1 MTDKHLLTR
10 AQIARDI
17 SAPAKSSAAW
27 LGVVLCLIFSGIL
40 LAGMGLELIPLIP
53 LAPIPLFAFLIVR
66 KWRKGK
72 AVEQQV
78 LAGDFHLIRCPLYDK
93 QRVEGL
99 SISSDDIPDFTYH
112 LYFNYHPEPG
122 RYRQTVSFQEY
133 TRAQVNGHYF
143 VVLRQNGVS
152 LQAAASYRAA
162 ENTLDEDLSAI
173 LTRDQDMTGSPL
185 THEQESAIAHGEWQA
200 LTSRSPLTP
209 EEEEALRPDFAVWEK
224 KGLLLAAIAA
234 AVGLSVMALMLLL
247 MFIGGRETFRGLA
260 WYWRLLI
267 TLAYAG
273 LGVLPF
279 FRHFAWYRRI
289 GEYEYRT
296 KLATKLVYGGWRT
309 LCMVTAGMTLLLD
322 AFLIIFLWVFW

>member
-27 LGVVLCLIFSGIL
+27 FGVVLCLFFSGFL
-40 LAGMGLELIPLIP
+40 LACMGLGIIPLIP
-53 LAPIPLFAFLIVR
+53 LAPIPLFAFPIVR

-78 LAGDFHLIRCPLYDK
+78 LAGDFHIVRRQLSSK
-93 QRVEGL
+93 SKVESSSQLSDTTTYSYYLHFGL
-99 SISSDDIPDFTYH
+99 DFH
-112 LYFNYHPEPG
+112 
-122 RYRQTVSFQEY
+122 QTVSGAEY
-133 TRAQVNGHYF
+133 GRAQVKGYYF
-143 VVLRQNGVS
+143 VVLRQTEFG
-152 LQAAASYRAA
+152 LQPEASYRAA
-162 ENTLDEDLSAI
+162 ENTLDEDLYAI
-173 LTRDQDMTGSPL
+173 FTRGQDTIDRPLTRKEKRALIQHIQQL
-185 THEQESAIAHGEWQA
+185 QA
-200 LTSRSPLTP
+200 NPSRSSLTP
-209 EEEEALRPDFAVWEK
+209 EEEEALRLDFAVWEK